1 MCTPSFMCKFPFS
14 GREYVAGREG
24 VPYAW
29 PRTTEHWLNSQY
41 AGAQPMRNRRRPSAS
56 PVERLRLAIDCLPV
70 GTREAMLTGLH
81 ANERIIAGAYVDRE
95 GGVCPMLAA
104 HRAGGRTDL
113 LAFARSWDRFTRTGG
128 AARAATARE
137 LRILITQIE
146 ASLMS
151 ATAADFDVAIKEH
164 RQLCSRRRLTHRR
177 RLPDSADP
185 AGEIVARR
193 LRRLSPRRLV
203 GAGA

>member
-1 MCTPSFMCKFPFS
+1 
-14 GREYVAGREG
+14 
-24 VPYAW
+24 
-29 PRTTEHWLNSQY
+29 
-41 AGAQPMRNRRRPSAS
+41 MRNRRRPSAS

-70 GTREAMLTGLH
+70 GTREAMLTGLR

-128 AARAATARE
+128 GARAATARE
-137 LRILITQIE
+137 VRILISQLE

-151 ATAADFDVAIKEH
+151 ASAADFDVAIKEH
-164 RQLCSRRRLTHRR
+164 RALRSGRLRSCRRLAET
-177 RLPDSADP
+177 ADP

-193 LRRLSPRRLV
+193 LSRLSPRRLV
-203 GAGA
+203 RAGAQLRFPRRGARTSSPARCTRARS